1 MQKTI
6 KCYSRRDVERGISFR
21 GSYALI
27 SIRDPGSPA
36 VRIPRQSGLV
46 DALELQFH
54 DAEPTSSMTL
64 PSGIEMITEE
74 QGMAIAEFVRRLHTE
89 VDGFAVHCEQ
99 GMSRSPAV
107 AVAIARHLKQS
118 DEAFWQEHQPNR
130 YVLELV
136 EESFTL

>member
-1 MQKTI
+1 MEKIIT
-6 KCYSRRDVERGISFR
+6 CFSRREVERGINFR
-21 GSYALI
+21 GRYALI
-27 SIRDPGSPA
+27 SIRDPGSPS
-36 VRIPRQSGLV
+36 VRVPKQSGQV
-46 DALELQFH
+46 EVLELQFH

-64 PSGIEMITEE
+64 PSGIEIITEE
-74 QGMAIAEFVRRLHTE
+74 QAKTVAEFVRRLHAA

-118 DEAFWQEHQPNR
+118 DETFWQEHQPNQ